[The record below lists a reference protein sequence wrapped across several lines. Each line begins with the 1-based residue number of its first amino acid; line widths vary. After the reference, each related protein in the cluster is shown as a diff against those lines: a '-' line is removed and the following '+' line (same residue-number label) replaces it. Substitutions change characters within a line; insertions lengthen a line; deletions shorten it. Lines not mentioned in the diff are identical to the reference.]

1 MFTLNHAGVSQDQ
14 FSEIIDKLSQ
24 LEVMDRK
31 LDVQDRKLDVQGKIS
46 KLMAKE
52 VQIAHRTRMDKWTS
66 SKRSREESTD
76 FKNNLI
82 TFYDC
87 AHPTDPNQIKCM
99 VLNQY
104 FPKSTV
110 IASHIWKFCT
120 EGDGLTEFKL
130 EPADLNSN
138 RNGLLLCDA
147 IEKAFD
153 VKGLCFLIDRIR
165 SEELF
170 IKVLDPKLKTKSVL
184 PPTVP
189 PTPSPTFN
197 DIDGYQLH
205 CPFTYPSDPSLG
217 KNLPFRRILDFH
229 AKCSYE
235 KAINKGW
242 VAPSETFDDFFDM
255 SVGASI
261 PDLNMYQDLDSDV
274 GSSATGA
281 SE

>member
-1 MFTLNHAGVSQDQ
+1 M
-14 FSEIIDKLSQ
+14 
-24 LEVMDRK
+24 
-31 LDVQDRKLDVQGKIS
+31 DRKLDVQGKIS

-52 VQIAHRTRMDKWTS
+52 VQIAHRTRMDQWTS

-87 AHPTDPNQIKCM
+87 AHPTDLRQIKCM
-99 VLNQY
+99 VLNQ
-104 FPKSTV
+104 FFRKNTV

-120 EGDGLTEFKL
+120 EGEGLTDFNL

-138 RNGLLLCDA
+138 RNGLLMSKA
-147 IEKAFD
+147 IEEAFD
-153 VKGLCFLIDRIR
+153 VKGVCFLIDRIR
-165 SEELF
+165 PEELF
-170 IKVLDPKLKTKSVL
+170 IKVLDPNLMTKPVHPDAVNTSVS
-184 PPTVP
+184 PTVP
-189 PTPSPTFN
+189 PTLLTFS

-205 CPFTYPSDPSLG
+205 CPLADPTDPSLG

-242 VAPSETFDDFFDM
+242 IAPSETFDDFFDM
-255 SVGASI
+255 SVGSSI
-261 PDLNMYQDLDSDV
+261 PDLYMYQDLDSDV